1 MATKTRSKASSPA
14 DRVKAY
20 ALAVTTGKEVAGPLV
35 RAACQRHLDDLKTG
49 AKRGLKFDLDEATR
63 AFAFFEK
70 VLCVEGDGEF
80 IPFLLHPSQAF
91 IVGSLYGWFR
101 WVGDRDA
108 RGRLKKDGGKWTRR
122 FRTAYVEQ
130 GKGNGKS
137 PLAAGIGMKSFVAD
151 RELSA
156 EVYVAATLKDQAMI
170 AFKDAVK
177 MREQSPQLAKRIG
190 TSGRNPVWQMWH
202 TPTGSLMKPL
212 SKEGAHSGP
221 RPNCVIIDE
230 YHEHK
235 TSDMLE
241 MLEAGFK
248 KRENPLLF
256 IITNSGD
263 DRTSPCAV
271 MHDFCARIL
280 RGETEGV
287 DPLAADQTF
296 AYICALDP
304 GDDPLKDESCW
315 KKANP
320 LLGITIKRDYLA
332 KAVAKARSIPSH
344 QNKVLRLN
352 FCVWTDAADAWVT
365 REIWDAV
372 QAPAITWQAMKGRKC
387 FVGLDLSYTT
397 DMSAAAF
404 VFPDDAGGYDAIVKF
419 WRPAEGLREASERDR
434 VRYDLWAEAGHIN
447 LTAGKVIKLAPI
459 ADMLAQAQ
467 KDFDLQALAYDRYRL
482 KELGDNLTDE
492 GITLPLIE
500 HPQGF
505 RRTTTTNPNDPKH
518 RIENPLWMPNSCQE
532 TENAIIEARLRVAP
546 NPALTWN
553 VASAVVREDPAGTDN
568 WIFDKRRAT
577 GRIDGLVALAMA
589 LGAAKDVGGWSPPAS
604 PWEDPNYSLMKAAAT

>member
-1 MATKTRSKASSPA
+1 MKVSSRRPAKLDRTTDYAT
-14 DRVKAY
+14 RVTK
-20 ALAVTTGKEVAGPLV
+20 GQIVAGPLV
-35 RAACQRHLDDLKTG
+35 RAACKRHLDDLKNG
-49 AKRGLKFDLDEATR
+49 SKRGLLFDPDTADR

-70 VLCVEGDGEF
+70 VLCVEGDNEF
-80 IPFLLHPSQAF
+80 IPFALHESQAF
-91 IVGSLYGWFR
+91 IVGSLFGWFR
-101 WVGDRDA
+101 WAGERDA
-108 RGRLKKDGGKWTRR
+108 RGRIKKDAGKWTRR

-137 PLAAGIGMKSFVAD
+137 PLAAGIAMKAFLAD
-151 RELSA
+151 GELSA
-156 EVYVAATLKDQAMI
+156 EVYIAATLKDQAMI
-170 AFKDAVK
+170 AFRDAVK
-177 MREQSPQLAKRIG
+177 MREQSPQIRTRTG
-190 TSGRNPVWQMWH
+190 TSGKNPVWQMYH
-202 TPTGSLMKPL
+202 TPSGSFMKPL
-212 SKEGAHSGP
+212 SKDGAHSGP

-235 TSDMLE
+235 TSEMLE

-263 DRTSPCAV
+263 DRTSPCAI

-280 RGETEGV
+280 KGETEGV

-315 KKANP
+315 VKANP
-320 LLGITIKRDYLA
+320 LLGITIKRDYLQ

-352 FCVWTDAADAWVT
+352 FCVWTDAADAWIT
-365 REIWDAV
+365 REQWDGV
-372 QAPAITWQAMKGRKC
+372 QAAPGAVTWETMKGRAC
-387 FVGLDLSYTT
+387 YVGLDLSFTT

-404 VFPDDAGGYDAIVKF
+404 VFPDNAGGYDAFVKF
-419 WRPAEGLREASERDR
+419 WRPRDGLREASERDR
-434 VRYDLWAEAGHIN
+434 VRYDLWAEAGQIH
-447 LTAGKVIKLAPI
+447 LTEGKVIKLSPI
-459 ADMLAQAQ
+459 AEILAQAQ
-467 KDFDLQALAYDRYRL
+467 VDFDLKSVAYDRYRL
-482 KELGDNLTDE
+482 KELADMLADLGV
-492 GITLPLIE
+492 ILPMIE

-505 RRTTTTNPNDPKH
+505 RRMTTTNPNDPRQK
-518 RIENPLWMPNSCQE
+518 IDNPLWMPNSCQE
-532 TENAIIEARLRVAP
+532 IENAIIERRLRVET

-553 VASAVVREDPAGTDN
+553 VASAVCREDPAGTDN

-577 GRIDGLVALAMA
+577 GRIDGLVSLAMGI
-589 LGAAKDVGGWSPPAS
+589 GAAKDFGNWTPPSSPY
-604 PWEDPNYSLMKAAAT
+604 EDPNYSLMKARG

>member
-1 MATKTRSKASSPA
+1 MAKKTKSKVSSQP

-20 ALAVTTGKEVAGPLV
+20 ALAVTSKKEVAGPLV
-35 RAACQRHLDDLKTG
+35 RAACKRHLDDLKNG
-49 AKRGLKFDLDEATR
+49 AARGLRFDLDEAHK
-63 AFAFFEK
+63 AILFFEK

-80 IPFLLHPSQAF
+80 VPFQLHPSQAF
-91 IVGSLYGWFR
+91 IVGSLYGWKM
-101 WVGDRDA
+101 WHGERDA
-108 RGRLKKDGGKWTRR
+108 RGRIKKDAGKWRRR
-122 FRTAYVEQ
+122 FRTAYIEQ

-137 PLAAGIGMKSFVAD
+137 PLAAGVAMKSFVAD
-151 RELSA
+151 GELSA
-156 EVYVAATLKDQAMI
+156 EVYIGATLKDQAMI
-170 AFKDAVK
+170 AFRDAVK
-177 MREQSPQLAKRIG
+177 MREQSPQLRKRIG
-190 TSGRNPVWQMWH
+190 TSGKNPVWQMWH
-202 TPTGSLMKPL
+202 TPSGSFMKPL
-212 SKEGAHSGP
+212 AKDGAKSGP

-235 TSDMLE
+235 TSELLE

-263 DRTSPCAV
+263 DRKSPCAV
-271 MHDFCARIL
+271 MHDFCARIVK
-280 RGETEGV
+280 GETEGL

-332 KAVAKARSIPSH
+332 KAVAKARSLPAH
-344 QNKVLRLN
+344 QNRVLRLN
-352 FCVWTDAADAWVT
+352 FCVWTDAADAWIT
-365 REIWDAV
+365 REIWDSV
-372 QAPAITWQAMKGRKC
+372 QAPAVTWQAMKGREC
-387 FVGLDLSYTT
+387 YAGLDLSYTT

-404 VFPDDAGGYDAIVKF
+404 VFPRDGNQYDAFVRF
-419 WRPAEGLREASERDR
+419 WRPREGLREASEKDR
-434 VRYDLWAEAGHIN
+434 VRYDLWADAGDIS
-447 LTAGKVIKLAPI
+447 LTDGKVIKLAPI
-459 ADMLAQAQ
+459 ADLLAQAQ
-467 KDFDLQALAYDRYRL
+467 RDFVLKRVAYDRYRL

-492 GITLPLIE
+492 GITLPLME

-505 RRTTTTNPNDPKH
+505 RRTTTTNPNAPTQK
-518 RIENPLWMPNSCQE
+518 IENPLWMPNSCQE
-532 TENAIIEARLRVAP
+532 TENAIIEARIRIQP

-553 VASAVVREDPAGTDN
+553 VASAVCREDPAGTDN

-577 GRIDGLVALAMA
+577 GRIDGLVALAMSI
-589 LGAAKDVGGWSPPAS
+589 GAAKDVGGWKPPSS
-604 PWEDPNYSLMKAAAT
+604 PWDVPGFSILAQG